1 MKRKIH
7 MCMMYTNNNLL
18 KFEIFFNIRK
28 MQLIEN
34 DWNNAAGLRLLF
46 ML

>member
-7 MCMMYTNNNLL
+7 AWMMYTNNNLL

-34 DWNNAAGLRLLF
+34 D
-46 ML
+46 